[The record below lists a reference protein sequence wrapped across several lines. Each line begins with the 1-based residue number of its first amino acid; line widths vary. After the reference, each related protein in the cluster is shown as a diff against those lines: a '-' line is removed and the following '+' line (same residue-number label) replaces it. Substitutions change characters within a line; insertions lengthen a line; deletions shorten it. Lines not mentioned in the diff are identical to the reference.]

1 MKMSEVKQE
10 QIPALFGESA
20 RPSEVIRDK
29 KSLLNEGG
37 NFDGGTAMKGDKWD
51 FPEFDEMLI
60 RKQVTRVSGNNYGFF
75 VLATCTRGGKSQLK
89 WFNIGSLAR
98 QDAAR
103 DAIMPEW
110 YELGNVYARAQKLAG
125 RVIDITEEKSVE
137 MPKFEDGVRVE
148 GATVTRNIA
157 IIPFE

>member
-1 MKMSEVKQE
+1 MKMSDVKQE

-20 RPSEVIRDK
+20 RPSELIKDK

-37 NFDGGTAMKGDKWD
+37 NFDGGTAMKGDTWD
-51 FPEFDEMLI
+51 FPAFDEMMI
-60 RKQVTRVSGNNYGFF
+60 RKQVTRQSGANYSFF
-75 VLATCTRGGKSQLK
+75 VLATCTRNNKTQLK

-98 QDAAR
+98 QDANR

-125 RVIDITEEKSVE
+125 RVIKVTDEKSVE

>member
-1 MKMSEVKQE
+1 MKMSDVKQE

-20 RPSEVIRDK
+20 RPSEVIKDK
-29 KSLLNEGG
+29 RSLLNEGG
-37 NFDGGTAMKGDKWD
+37 NFDGGSAMKDDQWD

-60 RKQVTRVSGNNYGFF
+60 RKQVTRQGGNNYSFF
-75 VLATCTRGGKSQLK
+75 VLANCTRNNKTQLK

-103 DAIMPEW
+103 NAIMPQW
-110 YELGNVYARAQKLAG
+110 HELGNVYARAQKLAG
-125 RVIDITEEKSVE
+125 RVIDVTEEKPFE

-148 GATVTRNIA
+148 GATVTRKIA
-157 IIPFE
+157 IVPFE

>member
-1 MKMSEVKQE
+1 MSDVKQD

-20 RPSEVIRDK
+20 RPSELIQDK

-37 NFDGGTAMKGDKWD
+37 NFDGGTAQKGDKWD

-60 RKQVTRVSGNNYGFF
+60 RKQATRQGGTNYGFF
-75 VLATCTRGGKSQLK
+75 VLANCTRNNKTQLR

-98 QDAAR
+98 QDANR
-103 DAIMPEW
+103 DAIMPQW
-110 YELGNVYARAQKLAG
+110 YDLGNVYARAQKLAG
-125 RVIDITEEKSVE
+125 RIIDVKDEKSVE

-148 GATVTRNIA
+148 GATVTRKIA

>member
-1 MKMSEVKQE
+1 MKMSDVKQE

-20 RPSEVIRDK
+20 RPSELVKDK

-37 NFDGGTAMKGDKWD
+37 NFDGGTAMKGDTWD
-51 FPEFDEMLI
+51 FPAFDEMMI
-60 RKQVTRVSGNNYGFF
+60 RKQVTRQHGTNYSFF
-75 VLATCTRGGKSQLK
+75 VLATCTRNNKTQLK

-98 QDAAR
+98 QDANR

-125 RVIDITEEKSVE
+125 RVIKVTDEKSVE

-157 IIPFE
+157 IIPFN